1 MTNTLIPLTN
11 VRNVNDYLD
20 AQHHIRADVK
30 ANVNDFGRLVIQGG
44 IDFTLRELICNLL
57 AGRGLK
63 LPNLQICLSVNIKA
77 ILDALGISG
86 LISSVQQKLY
96 DALGKLEKAFNDF
109 MTHTGI
115 ENVLGRIN
123 QVLAEVT
130 QIANMINFCGKP
142 LTPIAIPNVL
152 ENAMQSF
159 LGKGK
164 ALIDRIGTMIPSQ
177 IGGCLNFDGGFN
189 PNLFSDGIL
198 HEIITHWDRI
208 ITNTFDP
215 IGTEGPNVF
224 TVNDLERIISDID
237 SVVVDIRDLINDE
250 NNITGTT
257 DLGGSS
263 FDETPRPVN
272 TELGV
277 LHNPDSVGIQGNT
290 RIASSLKSCYERL
303 AGYPVVDSQGRVYD
317 NIFQLILDDDMIEL
331 LRNPTNPRPFVGEQQ
346 PVFNYCGEIIG
357 YTPVVTQQ
365 EQEKSRGEEPQ
376 PIPQPGFKANGLPTG
391 TAATNITGV
400 TVGDIT
406 LFEPGE
412 TVGING
418 IANTTNSQ
426 ATEVLF
432 DGSRL
437 TIPQGKSWFYTITAL
452 GRKTNGSGT
461 MAIRR
466 EGVAYNETGSVIIA
480 GGEDNKIIYNNS
492 VSSQWNLIV
501 DDDTGSFRVSV
512 LGDSSSNI
520 LWSVRVSIIE
530 V

>member
-1 MTNTLIPLTN
+1 MTNTLIPLEN
-11 VRNVNDYLD
+11 IRSVNDYLD
-20 AQHHIRADVK
+20 TRHHVRADVQ
-30 ANVNDFGRLVIQGG
+30 ANVNDFGKIVIQGG

-63 LPNLQICLSVNIKA
+63 LPNLQICLSVNIRA

-86 LISSVQQKLY
+86 LISSIQQKLY

-115 ENVLGRIN
+115 ENVLGRLN

-159 LGKGK
+159 LGRGR
-164 ALIDRIGTMIPSQ
+164 ALIDRIGTMIPDQ
-177 IGGCLNFDGGFN
+177 IGTCLSFDGGFN
-189 PNLFSDGIL
+189 PNLFSGGIMYD
-198 HEIITHWDRI
+198 IISHWDRI
-208 ITNTFDP
+208 INNDFDDTFS
-215 IGTEGPNVF
+215 I
-224 TVNDLERIISDID
+224 NDLEAIIADID
-237 SVVVDIRDLINDE
+237 GAVTEINELISDE
-250 NNITGTT
+250 NNVTGTT

-272 TELGV
+272 TEMGV

-290 RIASSLKSCYERL
+290 RIASTLKSTYERL
-303 AGYPVVDSQGRVYD
+303 AGYPVVDTQGRVFD
-317 NIFQLILDDDMIEL
+317 NVFQLILDDDMIEL
-331 LRNPTNPRPFVGEQQ
+331 LRNPTNPQPFIGEQQ

-357 YTPVVTQQ
+357 YTSVVTQQ
-365 EQEKSRGEEPQ
+365 EQERSRGEEPQ
-376 PIPQPGFKANGLPTG
+376 PISQPGFKANGLPTG
-391 TAATNITGV
+391 TAATTV
-400 TVGDIT
+400 TAVAVGDLT
-406 LFEPGE
+406 LVEPGE
-412 TVGING
+412 TVGITG
-418 IANTTNSQ
+418 IANTTNSDI
-426 ATEVLF
+426 TEVLF
-432 DGSRL
+432 DESRL

-452 GRKTNGSGT
+452 GRRTNGSGT

-466 EGVAYNETGSVIIA
+466 EGVAYNDTGSVIIA
-480 GGEDNKIIYNNS
+480 GGEDNKILYNNS
-492 VSSQWNLIV
+492 VSSQWDLII
-501 DDDTGSFRVSV
+501 DDDTGNFRVSV
-512 LGDSSSNI
+512 VGEDGYNI